1 LLFAFAFGLRA
12 VYLHQLSGS
21 LLLDVL
27 IGDGAEYDR
36 WARALVAGDG
46 SAPQVFYQA
55 PLYPYLLSAIYRLLA
70 PSHVL
75 VMWIQAVSGAA
86 SCVLLAWA
94 GRVLFDARTGWIA
107 GALLAIYPYAL
118 FYAGL
123 LQKTTFALFF
133 FCALLLLLALARDR
147 GGVRLPLAAGLALGG
162 LCLLRENALALIPV
176 LALWVGAVPGPSP
189 WRDRAL
195 RVAAACAGT
204 LLVLAPVAWRNA
216 ERGGGGLIPTTFQL
230 GTNLHAGNFRGSSGR
245 YVPPR
250 EGAGFPGREQDDAW
264 QLAEEALGRTL
275 SPAQVSRYWTGKTLE
290 EIRAA
295 PLAWVGLMLRKSL
308 LLLNAE
314 EVLDIEAPQLYEDQS
329 PLLRALAS
337 GFHFGVLLPLALW
350 GGVASFGQRRRI
362 WILYALFAA
371 MAASVVIFFV
381 LGRLRFPLVP
391 IAVLF
396 AASGLSAL
404 PSLRGA
410 GARRWLACAAC
421 LAGGAVLANWPLG
434 GGVASPRALT
444 YNDLGV
450 ALHQRGREDE
460 ALAMFERSIARDPRF
475 YRAYLNKGE
484 LLRDRGRTDA
494 ALVVIREALAIQP
507 DSAVAYQYLGAALMD
522 AGRLPDAIA
531 AVRHSLA
538 LDPGQVGAES
548 LLGLLLL
555 RESRPEQAIPHLEAY
570 VKRRR
575 DDPRGYNNL
584 GAALMRAGR
593 VEEARAAFREAL
605 RLDPSHAGARAN
617 LERLGAADPAGGSS

>member
-1 LLFAFAFGLRA
+1 
-12 VYLHQLSGS
+12 
-21 LLLDVL
+21 
-27 IGDGAEYDR
+27 
-36 WARALVAGDG
+36 
-46 SAPQVFYQA
+46 
-55 PLYPYLLSAIYRLLA
+55 
-70 PSHVL
+70 
-75 VMWIQAVSGAA
+75 
-86 SCVLLAWA
+86 
-94 GRVLFDARTGWIA
+94 
-107 GALLAIYPYAL
+107 
-118 FYAGL
+118 
-123 LQKTTFALFF
+123 
-133 FCALLLLLALARDR
+133 
-147 GGVRLPLAAGLALGG
+147 
-162 LCLLRENALALIPV
+162 
-176 LALWVGAVPGPSP
+176 
-189 WRDRAL
+189 
-195 RVAAACAGT
+195 
-204 LLVLAPVAWRNA
+204 
-216 ERGGGGLIPTTFQL
+216 
-230 GTNLHAGNFRGSSGR
+230 
-245 YVPPR
+245 
-250 EGAGFPGREQDDAW
+250 
-264 QLAEEALGRTL
+264 
-275 SPAQVSRYWTGKTLE
+275 
-290 EIRAA
+290 
-295 PLAWVGLMLRKSL
+295 
-308 LLLNAE
+308 
-314 EVLDIEAPQLYEDQS
+314 
-329 PLLRALAS
+329 
-337 GFHFGVLLPLALW
+337 
-350 GGVASFGQRRRI
+350 
-362 WILYALFAA
+362 
-371 MAASVVIFFV
+371 VVIFFV